1 MCVLV
6 CPPSPSFLSPSPFQ
20 SFFFLVSFA
29 SQIHLLPPLSPTKMF
44 CAAGEGGRGGVWQR
58 KDIGRFSPS
67 FLPLLSPRFRTQRE
81 TFFAS
86 EIYWVAGKLCVR
98 GSTLLKW
105 LVRRVCRHTY
115 SAVRQGEKKYFVL
128 LLSTFSNEKMRI
140 KYVTCYY
147 KMPSSG
153 YAGGPPG
160 RYDGEIAPV
169 CIFQLGE
176 V

>member
-1 MCVLV
+1 MCVCWCVRL
-6 CPPSPSFLSPSPFQ
+6 PLPSFLSPFQ

-105 LVRRVCRHTY
+105 LLHL
-115 SAVRQGEKKYFVL
+115 GEGFAKEIISCFSSCSITKKCEETINL
-128 LLSTFSNEKMRI
+128 LLKDAIR
-140 KYVTCYY
+140 
-147 KMPSSG
+147 
-153 YAGGPPG
+153 
-160 RYDGEIAPV
+160 
-169 CIFQLGE
+169 
-176 V
+176 